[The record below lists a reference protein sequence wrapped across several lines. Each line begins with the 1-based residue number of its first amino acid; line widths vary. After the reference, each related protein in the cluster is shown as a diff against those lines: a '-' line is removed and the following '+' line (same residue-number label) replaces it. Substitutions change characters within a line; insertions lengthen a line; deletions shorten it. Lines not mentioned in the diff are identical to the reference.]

1 MEDINLTASMI
12 ISFSERLEDATTAFY
27 QDLAELFAAQADA
40 FAKAAEDAQKHKTWI
55 VRTYQETISD
65 ALEACF
71 CFQGMTLQDYQVEPK
86 LPDGAAFTDA
96 LRIAIALEDSAVRL
110 YQEAAERSQSLLATI
125 PAAFRRVAKKRTARK
140 KHWEALL

>member
-12 ISFSERLEDATTAFY
+12 ISFSQKLEDASAAFY
-27 QDLAELFAAQADA
+27 QELSRRFSDHSDA
-40 FAKAAEDAQKHKTWI
+40 FVKAAEDAQKHKIWI

-71 CFQGMTLQDYQVEPK
+71 CFQGMNLEGYEIEPK
-86 LPDGAAFTDA
+86 LPEDAELADA
-96 LRIAIALEDSAVRL
+96 LQTAIDLEDRAVRL
-110 YQEAAERSQSLLATI
+110 YDEVAERSQSLLATI

-140 KHWEALL
+140 KQWEELL